1 MIELPYGS
9 KPMQI
14 KDPPNLK
21 AVVLPNDKPGMPDF
35 QAELRKVL
43 DNPIGQKPLREM
55 SKNAKK
61 VAVII
66 SDPARRFPKTE
77 TFNVV
82 REYLP
87 QPDSDI
93 TIIIAYA
100 KHPVLPPE
108 RWGLSDEIIK
118 RYKIINHTCNDLGA
132 MKKIG
137 TTPHRLKDFYIDY
150 IWDEIKRSLKHALPT
165 LGRFLQNLFTLD
177 FKALRQM
184 IRLGIIGRLL
194 FAFLASRKKM
204 VFINKAVAEAD
215 LVIGLGQIKP
225 HYFAGYSGGAK
236 SILPG
241 VAHIATI
248 GPNHFMKTHPKAKL
262 GIIEE
267 NVVRQDMEAAAALV
281 PNFFIVNVVVSSKGE
296 PVKVVAGDYIKAHR
310 EGVKTAREM
319 FEVKFPARSAEIV
332 IVSDSLPVT
341 MNIYQTTKTIAPAA
355 IIVKPGGVII
365 AVAECPDG
373 VGGALVIN
381 EVIYQLGLTRY
392 LPENVD
398 CLLVSGLADK
408 DVCTTFC
415 RPAHTVEEA
424 LAFAF
429 KKCGSKAEVVVI
441 PRATFIVPI
450 SG

>member
-21 AVVLPNDKPGMPDF
+21 AVILPNDKPGLADF
-35 QAELRKVL
+35 EGELRKVL
-43 DNPIGQKPLREM
+43 DNPIEQKPLREM
-55 SKNAKK
+55 SKTAKK

-100 KHPVLPPE
+100 KHPVLPQD
-108 RWGLSDEIIK
+108 RWGLSEEIIK
-118 RYKIINHTCNDLGA
+118 RYKIINHTCNDLGE

-150 IWDEIKRSLKHALPT
+150 IWDEIKRSLKHAVPT
-165 LGRFLQNLFTLD
+165 FFRFLKNLFT
-177 FKALRQM
+177 FNYQAVRKM
-184 IRLGIIGRLL
+184 IRLGIIGRLV

-204 VFINKAVAEAD
+204 VFINKVVADAD
-215 LVIGLGQIKP
+215 LVIALGQIKP
-225 HYFAGYSGGAK
+225 HYFAGYAGGAK

-262 GIIEE
+262 GIIED

-332 IVSDSLPVT
+332 IVSDSLPVAN
-341 MNIYQTTKTIAPAA
+341 NIYQSTKTVAPAA

-365 AVAECPDG
+365 VVTECPDG

-392 LPENVD
+392 LPEDVD
-398 CLLVSGLADK
+398 CLLVSSLTDK

-415 RPAHTVEEA
+415 QPAHTVDEA
-424 LAFAF
+424 LDFAF
-429 KKCGSKAEVVVI
+429 KKCGSKAEVVVL
-441 PRATFIVPI
+441 PRATFTVPVQ
-450 SG
+450 